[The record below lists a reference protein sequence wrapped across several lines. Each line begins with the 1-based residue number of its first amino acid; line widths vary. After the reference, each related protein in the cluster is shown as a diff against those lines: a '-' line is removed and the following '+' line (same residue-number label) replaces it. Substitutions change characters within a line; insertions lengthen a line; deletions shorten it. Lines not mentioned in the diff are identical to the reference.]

1 MDTVHKDVLET
12 VYKFQLEQ
20 LIEKQSSEEE
30 LDTNEVIFC
39 LNNGFLLSTLR
50 YSDLLEKYETS
61 QERIMEYGNMIIDM
75 NKERKEE
82 HRILNLFLSNHGL
95 LDEYE
100 LFDMRIMS
108 DRYDRKNR
116 K

>member
-1 MDTVHKDVLET
+1 MDVIHKDVLET
-12 VYKFQLEQ
+12 VYKFQLSQ
-20 LIEKQSSEEE
+20 LIEKKSSKEE

-39 LNNGFLLSTLR
+39 LNNGFLLYTLK
-50 YSDLLEKYETS
+50 YSDL
-61 QERIMEYGNMIIDM
+61 QEEYSEAQKMILEYGKMIIDM

-82 HRILNLFLSNHGL
+82 RRILNLFLSNHGL

-100 LFDMRIMS
+100 IFDFRIMC
-108 DRYDRKNR
+108 DRYDRRER